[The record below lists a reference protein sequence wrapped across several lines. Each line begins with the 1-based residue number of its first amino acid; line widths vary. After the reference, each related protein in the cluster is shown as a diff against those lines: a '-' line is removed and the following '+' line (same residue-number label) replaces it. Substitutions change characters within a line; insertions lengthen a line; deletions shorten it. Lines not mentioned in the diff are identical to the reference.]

1 MSFQVRLPEFQGPL
15 DLLLHLIQ
23 KNELDIYD
31 IPIAL
36 ITDQYLEEMM
46 RMQELNLE
54 VAGEFLLMAATLI
67 YLKSKMLLPSSP
79 QSLEGE
85 ASDEDP
91 RRELVERLV
100 EYRKYKEAAL
110 TLEQKEDEMQQHF
123 SRLPDMSS
131 HDSSFPEVDATLYQ
145 LLSAFLEVLRK
156 APAESGLVIDR
167 EELDIRQ
174 SMVRILD
181 SMGTNETVTLVALLG
196 QRQSRLYLIV
206 TFLALLELIRQG
218 VLKVRQYKSF
228 GEVWIYRTE

>member
-15 DLLLHLIQ
+15 DLLLHLIRR
-23 KNELDIYD
+23 NELDIYD

-79 QSLEGE
+79 QSSEGE

-131 HDSSFPEVDATLYQ
+131 QDSSFPEVDATLYQ

-181 SMGTNETVTLVALLG
+181 CMGTNETVTLVALLG

>member
-1 MSFQVRLPEFQGPL
+1 
-15 DLLLHLIQ
+15 
-23 KNELDIYD
+23 
-31 IPIAL
+31 
-36 ITDQYLEEMM
+36 
-46 RMQELNLE
+46 
-54 VAGEFLLMAATLI
+54 
-67 YLKSKMLLPSSP
+67 MLLPSSP

-131 HDSSFPEVDATLYQ
+131 QDSSFPEVDVTLYQ

-167 EELDIRQ
+167 EELDVRQ

-181 SMGTNETVTLVALLG
+181 CMGTNETVTLVALLG